1 MIIKVNE
8 VVIKLDNLLFGENGN
23 GSKQKG
29 QQRANMK
36 RERQAVLGLLL
47 CRAACESM
55 EWKKVGSE

>member
-47 CRAACESM
+47 CRAA
-55 EWKKVGSE
+55 